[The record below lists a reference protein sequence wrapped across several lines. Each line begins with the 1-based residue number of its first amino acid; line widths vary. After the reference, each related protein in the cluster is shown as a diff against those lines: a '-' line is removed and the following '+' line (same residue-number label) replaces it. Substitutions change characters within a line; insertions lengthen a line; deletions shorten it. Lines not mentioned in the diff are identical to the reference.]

1 MPPLEQFMEVSF
13 EERRDLFFRDVE
25 RGDVIIG
32 RINSI
37 RDFGF
42 FVTLICT
49 YGDIER
55 DIEDLELTVRLF
67 GLLGTWFGNV
77 VFSLMLLMTDLISLR
92 PSVLSEMFHLMGI
105 MTILFLIIKL
115 VI

>member
-1 MPPLEQFMEVSF
+1 MTISTLFTEPFANMPPLEQFMEVSF

-37 RDFGF
+37 REFGF
-42 FVTLICT
+42 FITLICT

-55 DIEDLELTVRLF
+55 DIEDLELTVCLF
-67 GLLGTWFGNV
+67 GLLG
-77 VFSLMLLMTDLISLR
+77 ICLR
-92 PSVLSEMFHLMGI
+92 M
-105 MTILFLIIKL
+105 
-115 VI
+115 